1 LSIGLIFCKIK
12 YSIYDEL
19 IFKSGNIVGKEIQ
32 SIQGGSGMKA
42 IITVIGKDKVGI
54 IYAVTKIL
62 AESNVNIEDIS
73 QTILQ
78 DYFTMMMLVNLSNM
92 NCDFNQLKE
101 RLENLGEEINLSIR
115 IQREEIFNYMHNI

>member
-1 LSIGLIFCKIK
+1 
-12 YSIYDEL
+12 
-19 IFKSGNIVGKEIQ
+19 
-32 SIQGGSGMKA
+32 MKA

-54 IYAVTKIL
+54 IYAVAKIL

>member
-1 LSIGLIFCKIK
+1 
-12 YSIYDEL
+12 
-19 IFKSGNIVGKEIQ
+19 
-32 SIQGGSGMKA
+32 MKA

-115 IQREEIFNYMHNI
+115 IQREEIFN